1 MKGKNEHFRGPVF
14 SPEMIICSHV
24 SCSNKFS
31 FSISEVVAGKGI
43 TSEFSVTTVLECLR
57 IFYVI

>member
-1 MKGKNEHFRGPVF
+1 
-14 SPEMIICSHV
+14 MIICSHV
-24 SCSNKFS
+24 FYSNKLS
-31 FSISEVVAGKGI
+31 FSIPEVSVGKGI